1 MFLKNLPEIANVIK
15 PYCMEQADNV
25 ESLHN
30 LLLPADAPFTTFEGK
45 GLFSHKILI
54 QAPGYRY
61 EQSNPEQQPLWHY
74 DGAPAAPTSTGELK
88 TPAHP
93 GDKGKTLITIN
104 HRAVGNL
111 FRQLAVSCARHQYDV
126 LSYRV
131 FCRQADIGHPG
142 ILRGI
147 TCQTATTGLTL

>member
-54 QAPGYRY
+54 QTPVPGMNRAI
-61 EQSNPEQQPLWHY
+61 QSN
-74 DGAPAAPTSTGELK
+74 
-88 TPAHP
+88 
-93 GDKGKTLITIN
+93 
-104 HRAVGNL
+104 NL
-111 FRQLAVSCARHQYDV
+111 C
-126 LSYRV
+126 
-131 FCRQADIGHPG
+131 
-142 ILRGI
+142 GI
-147 TCQTATTGLTL
+147 TTEHQPHRHLPVN

>member
-1 MFLKNLPEIANVIK
+1 MFAKNLPEIANVIK

-54 QAPGYRY
+54 QTPGSRY

-104 HRAVGNL
+104 HRAV
-111 FRQLAVSCARHQYDV
+111 
-126 LSYRV
+126 
-131 FCRQADIGHPG
+131 
-142 ILRGI
+142 
-147 TCQTATTGLTL
+147 

>member
-54 QAPGYRY
+54 QTPCSRY

-131 FCRQADIGHPG
+131 FCRQADIGHPAS
-142 ILRGI
+142 
-147 TCQTATTGLTL
+147 CAE

>member
-74 DGAPAAPTSTGELK
+74 DSAPAKRQTQTLTFIPWFSWANRGEGEMRIWVNEEK
-88 TPAHP
+88 HRHP
-93 GDKGKTLITIN
+93 E
-104 HRAVGNL
+104 VG
-111 FRQLAVSCARHQYDV
+111 
-126 LSYRV
+126 
-131 FCRQADIGHPG
+131 
-142 ILRGI
+142 
-147 TCQTATTGLTL
+147 

>member
-54 QAPGYRY
+54 QTPGSRY
-61 EQSNPEQQPLWHY
+61 ERAIQSNNLVALRRQHSRT
-74 DGAPAAPTSTGELK
+74 D
-88 TPAHP
+88 
-93 GDKGKTLITIN
+93 I
-104 HRAVGNL
+104 HR
-111 FRQLAVSCARHQYDV
+111 
-126 LSYRV
+126 
-131 FCRQADIGHPG
+131 
-142 ILRGI
+142 
-147 TCQTATTGLTL
+147 

>member
-54 QAPGYRY
+54 QTPGSRY

-88 TPAHP
+88 NASSP
-93 GDKGKTLITIN
+93 
-104 HRAVGNL
+104 R
-111 FRQLAVSCARHQYDV
+111 
-126 LSYRV
+126 
-131 FCRQADIGHPG
+131 
-142 ILRGI
+142 
-147 TCQTATTGLTL
+147 

>member
-54 QAPGYRY
+54 QTPGSRY
-61 EQSNPEQQPLWHY
+61 EQSNQ
-74 DGAPAAPTSTGELK
+74 S
-88 TPAHP
+88 
-93 GDKGKTLITIN
+93 N
-104 HRAVGNL
+104 NL
-111 FRQLAVSCARHQYDV
+111 C
-126 LSYRV
+126 
-131 FCRQADIGHPG
+131 
-142 ILRGI
+142 GI
-147 TCQTATTGLTL
+147 TTEHQPHRHPPVN